1 MSPCDRELAKAL
13 AGDAA
18 GVDVDAVMAELH
30 GRVRERLRGQLA
42 DTGRHEV
49 FDDPALF
56 EAVEGILRAAAST
69 PDTARLI
76 LPELLGEPDTW
87 RLTTSMRYQS
97 HRSAGTASLFMFVK
111 RRVLMPL
118 LRWMY
123 EYSRDNFERQ
133 RRTNHV
139 LFACVQEL
147 AVETALLRR
156 ELRRLSAAA
165 PAQSPPPT
173 MSTGRSPA
181 PDGRSDPSQ
190 GR

>member
-1 MSPCDRELAKAL
+1 L

-30 GRVRERLRGQLA
+30 GRVRERLRGQLVEAGSDAFA
-42 DTGRHEV
+42 DP
-49 FDDPALF
+49 DLF
-56 EAVEGILRAAAST
+56 ADVEGIMRAAVST
-69 PDTARLI
+69 PEHARLI

-87 RLTTSMRYQS
+87 RLTTKMAYRS
-97 HRSAGTASLFMFVK
+97 HRGTGAASLILFVK
-111 RRVLMPL
+111 QRVLMPL

-147 AVETALLRR
+147 ALETALLRR
-156 ELRRLSAAA
+156 EVRRLSGSLPRSTASPMNTGPGTDTQTDSHQSRSSA
-165 PAQSPPPT
+165 P
-173 MSTGRSPA
+173 
-181 PDGRSDPSQ
+181 
-190 GR
+190 

>member
-1 MSPCDRELAKAL
+1 L

-30 GRVRERLRGQLA
+30 GRVRERLRGQLVEA
-42 DTGRHEV
+42 GSEA
-49 FDDPALF
+49 FADPAVF
-56 EAVEGILRAAAST
+56 ADVAEVMRAAVST
-69 PDTARLI
+69 PEHARLI

-87 RLTTSMRYQS
+87 RLTTKMAYRS
-97 HRSAGTASLFMFVK
+97 HRGTGAASLILFFK
-111 RRVLMPL
+111 QRVLMPL

-147 AVETALLRR
+147 ALETALLRR
-156 ELRRLSAAA
+156 EVRRLSAA
-165 PAQSPPPT
+165 PRSTTSP
-173 MSTGRSPA
+173 MSTGPA
-181 PDGRSDPSQ
+181 SGTDTRSDSPQ